1 MAKSRSAKKGRRS
14 GSVRSRSSPSSSG
27 TRARSTR
34 SASGRAG
41 GQSARGRSARGAGGS
56 RGRNGSGRDDA
67 IALLK
72 SDHREVERLFA
83 EFERADSSEQKRQ
96 LAGQICLE
104 LRTHTTI
111 EEEIFYPAFLEA
123 TDEKDIHHE
132 AEIEHEGA
140 KHLIDEIES
149 TGSRDDHFE
158 ARVTVLQEMIRH
170 HVQEEEK
177 RGGMFSKAQSSDMD
191 LRELGRQLM
200 ERKLELM
207 GETSDERGMQGRMP
221 PQGRSR
227 GVSREMR
234 TRSS

>member
-14 GSVRSRSSPSSSG
+14 GSARSRSARSSSG
-27 TRARSTR
+27 MRAR
-34 SASGRAG
+34 SASGRTG
-41 GQSARGRSARGAGGS
+41 GQNSARGRSARGAGGS

-83 EFERADSSEQKRQ
+83 EFERTDSSEQKRQ
-96 LAGQICLE
+96 LAGQICLA

-149 TGSRDDHFE
+149 TGSRDDHFD

-191 LRELGRQLM
+191 LRELGQQLM

-207 GETSDERGMQGRMP
+207 GETSDERGMQDRMS

-227 GVSREMR
+227 AAGREMR